1 MMFTYRDFSNPQQI
15 LLGVLNSKISV
26 KLKNNWEIRGILKSF
41 DRKLTL
47 VVKNAH
53 EYSDG
58 ELIAI
63 HDLLLIRGNNVLYI
77 KLLPSLPLDDNM

>member
-1 MMFTYRDFSNPQQI
+1 MMFSYRDFSNPQHI
-15 LLGVLNSKISV
+15 LQKVLNSKISV
-26 KLKNNWEIRGILKSF
+26 KLKNEWEFRGILKSF

-63 HDLLLIRGNNVLYI
+63 HALLLIRGNNVLYI